1 MPGGA
6 RPLLHNEA
14 DPRQRSWRDASA
26 LAAVLLLGLY
36 ALLFAGWVLW
46 GGGSVRERTVLSD
59 LAFLPVEAAA
69 AAFAWRAA
77 RLAELS
83 ERACGG
89 WRLIALALLAW
100 GLGDGIWC
108 LLEVGWDQ
116 SPFPS
121 VADLF
126 YLSFYP
132 LLLVGVARVTP
143 SQFDPAERLR
153 LLLDALTVTVASAAA
168 VWVFDVSPAMGGP
181 EGFLAHALNVAYP
194 VGDVL
199 MAFAIAAILL
209 RRPPP
214 ATASALRVVMAGIV
228 LFMAADVTYAR
239 MSLSGTYA
247 GGDVPDAL
255 WMGAIVALLAGAYL
269 QERIA
274 ARPAPAA
281 HLTAGGRLSLV
292 PYAAVLGGF
301 VLVLSRVPDGGS
313 ALVVAI
319 AAAFLIAVLVSV
331 RQVLALRDNAR
342 LNAQLRLAAGE
353 LARALQDTQGAL
365 GVATEERERGER
377 FLADAAHQ
385 LRTPI
390 TGVQAS
396 AETLLRGVPPEAVET
411 LLHSIGRESAR
422 AGRIVSNLLMLARL
436 DRDVPIVRAPTDVAA
451 LCDEEAERARAKL
464 TNVHIEL
471 GTTGACHEPLA
482 LDRDA
487 VREILAN
494 LLDNARRHARSVIR
508 VSVARFDG
516 TVDVR
521 VLDDGP
527 GLDPTTAGTVFE
539 RFVAL
544 DGMGGGGLGL
554 AIARGL
560 ARAHEGD
567 LTYEGGAFVL
577 SLPVAAAAQA
587 AAASR

>member
-1 MPGGA
+1 M
-6 RPLLHNEA
+6 
-14 DPRQRSWRDASA
+14 
-26 LAAVLLLGLY
+26 AAVVLSGVY
-36 ALLFAGWVLW
+36 ALLFGAWVLW
-46 GGGSVRERTVLSD
+46 GGGSVRQRTVISD
-59 LAFLPVEAAA
+59 LGFLPVEAAA

-77 RLAELS
+77 RLADLS
-83 ERACGG
+83 ERARRG
-89 WRLIALALLAW
+89 WRLMALALLAW

-121 VADLF
+121 VADVF

-132 LLLVGVARVTP
+132 LLMAGVARVTP
-143 SQFDPAERLR
+143 SQFDPPARLR
-153 LLLDALTVTVASAAA
+153 LLLDALTVTVAAAAA
-168 VWVFDVSPAMGGP
+168 VWVFDVSPVIGGP

-214 ATASALRVVMAGIV
+214 ATAAALRVVMGGIV

-239 MSLSGTYA
+239 MSLSGTYM

-274 ARPAPAA
+274 ARPVPATHQA
-281 HLTAGGRLSLV
+281 GGGRLSFV

-301 VLVLSRVPDGGS
+301 ALVLSRVPDGGPE
-313 ALVVAI
+313 LVVAI
-319 AAAFLIAVLVSV
+319 VAAFLVAVLVSV

-342 LNAQLRLAAGE
+342 LNAQLRSSAGE
-353 LARALQDTQGAL
+353 LARALQETQGAL
-365 GVATEERERGER
+365 GVATQERERGER

-396 AETLLRGVPPEAVET
+396 AETLLRGAPPEAVET

-422 AGRIVSNLLMLARL
+422 AGRIISNLLMLARL
-436 DRDVPIVRAPTDVAA
+436 DRDVPIVRGPTDVAA
-451 LCDEEAERARAKL
+451 LCEEEAERARAK
-464 TNVHIEL
+464 VASVDIEL
-471 GTTGACHEPLA
+471 GTTGGCHELLP

-494 LLDNARRHARSVIR
+494 LLDNARRHARSLIR

-527 GLDPTTAGTVFE
+527 GLDPATAGTVFE

-567 LTYEGGAFVL
+567 LTYDGGAFVL
-577 SLPVAAAAQA
+577 SLPAAAPARTA
-587 AAASR
+587 TASR